1 MKLVSRGEVRSL
13 RTRTDILHLL
23 VFCQMPFL
31 PPHTCRESFNVDRPC
46 PHPSLEGRGE
56 WWLLEMLLLAALE
69 VWRREIYVN

>member
-1 MKLVSRGEVRSL
+1 
-13 RTRTDILHLL
+13 
-23 VFCQMPFL
+23 MPFL
-31 PPHTCRESFNVDRPC
+31 PPHTCCESFNVDRPC